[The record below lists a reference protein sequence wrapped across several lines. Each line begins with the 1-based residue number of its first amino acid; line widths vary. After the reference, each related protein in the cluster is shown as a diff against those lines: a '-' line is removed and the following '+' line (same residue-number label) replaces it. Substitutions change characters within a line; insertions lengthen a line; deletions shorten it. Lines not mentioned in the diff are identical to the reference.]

1 MGENEANTAVQSPDN
16 IKNGTDTL
24 NLLAVATRQ
33 RAIMMTLLIYILVI
47 IGARFIPVVRANE
60 PLIMIIVSLAIVFF
74 AARLCWVV
82 YGKVSASLLTVLCCI
97 PYVNIII
104 ILMVSSRSTKILK
117 EKGFKVGLL
126 GANIKDVA
134 ADR

>member
-1 MGENEANTAVQSPDN
+1 MSENEANTTVQSPDN
-16 IKNGTDTL
+16 NKDGTAPL

-33 RAIMMTLLIYILVI
+33 RAILMTLLIYILVI
-47 IGARFIPVVRANE
+47 IGARFIPVIRANE
-60 PLIMIIVSLAIVFF
+60 PLIMIVVSLAIIFF
-74 AARLCWVV
+74 AARLCWVL

-104 ILMVSSRSTKILK
+104 LLMVSSRSTKILK

-126 GANIKDVA
+126 GAKIKDVA
-134 ADR
+134 AYS